1 MKDEEAWVGL
11 VMKDEEAWVGF
22 VMKDEEAW
30 VGLVMKDEEACI
42 IRDEG
47 WVGGKNVQ
55 SGMRDEKVGGMY
67 NLG

>member
-11 VMKDEEAWVGF
+11 VMKSEELWVGISNEGWGGMSGII

-47 WVGGKNVQ
+47 WVGGKIV
-55 SGMRDEKVGGMY
+55 
-67 NLG
+67 